1 MSILR
6 ETDQQFNEA
15 QLNMLSNVLNLK
27 EGYNAEVNFGYFMSV
42 LLHGSTI
49 ENDVKEALIAFLGK
63 FGRMKYLR
71 PLYIA
76 FYNRDKETTLA
87 TFEKYK
93 KSYHPIAQR
102 LIELDLKRL
111 D

>member
-1 MSILR
+1 MCI
-6 ETDQQFNEA
+6 
-15 QLNMLSNVLNLK
+15 
-27 EGYNAEVNFGYFMSV
+27 
-42 LLHGSTI
+42 LLHGPK
-49 ENDVKEALIAFLGK
+49 NLDDDVKQALITFLGK

-76 FYNRDKETTLA
+76 FYKIDKETARA

-93 KSYHPIAQR
+93 SSYHPIAVR
-102 LIELDLKRL
+102 LIELDLKNL